1 MLRELLLLLLGLDLL
16 VLREVREV
24 VALLHYLLPEAHPLL
39 LLLLRHLGAVVLLQ
53 HPLHQLSRLQLLLR
67 LASHPLRLLRALAQ
81 LQVKR
86 LFLTRLSLPPEMFLG
101 AVLAALESP

>member
-53 HPLHQLSRLQLLLR
+53 HPFHQLSRLQLLLR

-86 LFLTRLSLPPEMFLG
+86 LFLARLSLPPEMFLG